1 MSKLTAKQEQFVLNL
16 VSGMTQREAYKKAG
30 YKFTNMRTNTID
42 HNASMLLKNTKV
54 LTRYREL
61 LKQYS
66 NQSLWTRE
74 SAFNE
79 YEWLKNQAKEDIQ
92 HEGVR
97 HASST
102 AFIQAL
108 EGMNQMAFKDLDL
121 ADKKLAAEIARIE
134 AETLKTKQ
142 ITGETKEEIPDDGFL
157 DALREEAADIWS
169 NEQ

>member
-1 MSKLTAKQEQFVLNL
+1 MSKLTAKREKFVQNL
-16 VSGMTQREAYKKAG
+16 VEGMSQRKAYAEAG
-30 YKFTNMRTNTID
+30 YKVDKMADKTID
-42 HNASMLLKNTKV
+42 SEASRLLKNPNV
-54 LTRYREL
+54 SRRYREL
-61 LKQYS
+61 LQEHS

-108 EGMNQMAFKDLDL
+108 EGMNQMAFKDLEL

-134 AETLKTKQ
+134 AETLKAKQ
-142 ITGETKEEIPDDGFL
+142 ITGNTEEEIPDDGFL